1 MNCAVIVQTCD
12 KYERFWDGFFHFMEK
27 QWGSDIKCPV
37 FFCNEEKKIDLPRG
51 FTQIRTGSG
60 SFVQNLKATLDEINQ
75 EHIFYML
82 EDFWPTAPMSSV
94 KFNALYESF
103 VKNEMDALQV
113 STYTPY
119 YKLTVD
125 DMAVCGSKLLKFKA
139 DSEWIFNFQARFW
152 KKELLSKCLR
162 EPSISESEVS
172 SAITV
177 EMESDECARREMKLK
192 VWLHHYF
199 WYPITGVAYRGNL
212 TEIGKQ
218 MQNVVEIEKFVE
230 EKFKLRCASDSQESD
245 FQ

>member
-1 MNCAVIVQTCD
+1 MNCAVLVQTCD
-12 KYERFWDGFFHFMEK
+12 KYQPFWDGFFHFMEK
-27 QWGSDIKCPV
+27 QWDFGTGCPIY
-37 FFCNEEKKIDLPRG
+37 FCNEKKKLDLPRG

-60 SFVQNLKATLDEINQ
+60 SFVQNLKVALDEISQ
-75 EHIFYML
+75 EHVFYML
-82 EDFWPTAPMSSV
+82 EDFWPTAPMSRERFVS
-94 KFNALYESF
+94 LYESF

-119 YKLTVD
+119 YKLVVD
-125 DMAVCGSKLLKFKA
+125 EMSACGNKLLRFES

-152 KKELLSKCLR
+152 KKALLSQCLR
-162 EPSISESEVS
+162 EPKISESAVS

-177 EMESDECARREMKLK
+177 EMESDEYTRKEMNLK

-230 EKFKLRCASDSQESD
+230 EKFNLRFASDLQ
-245 FQ
+245 